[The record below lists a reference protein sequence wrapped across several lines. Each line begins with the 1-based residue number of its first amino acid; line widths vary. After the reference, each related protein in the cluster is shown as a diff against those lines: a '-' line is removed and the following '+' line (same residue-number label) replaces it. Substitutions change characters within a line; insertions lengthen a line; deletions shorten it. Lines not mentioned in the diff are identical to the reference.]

1 MLEDYEDVVLKITE
15 VKGIYPRYRV
25 LPAAWRQHFW
35 QIAVR
40 IDTDAGVS
48 GWGYGGGGV
57 AAVDVVNLHL
67 RELLVGR
74 TLGSIEDIADLWDA
88 QYQASLPYGR
98 SGIAVMAISGVDLAL
113 WDVLG
118 RAEGQ
123 RVCDLLGGQRRNTV
137 RAYATGP
144 DYSWYR
150 DLGFDAHKSSQ
161 TRQASPEAD
170 TERILEWAAAARQGL
185 GDEALL
191 MIDAYMSWTPEFALI
206 LTRLLSQHN
215 IYWFEDVLLPD
226 DLDGLAALRPQIQPV
241 LLAGGEHEFTARDF
255 THIARAQA
263 LDLWQPDITWC
274 GGLTAVLRI
283 AELAQQY
290 NVPLVLHRG
299 GEIWGLHFL
308 AAGYGEDLAEKVMG
322 KREAKRDI
330 LWNGEPAS
338 QDGRLVL
345 PEGPGFGVEINEELL

>member
-1 MLEDYEDVVLKITE
+1 MKITA
-15 VKGIYPRYRV
+15 VKAIYPNYRV

-74 TLGSIEDIADLWDA
+74 TLGSVEDIADLWDV
-88 QYQASLPYGR
+88 QYEASLPYGR
-98 SGIAVMAISGVDLAL
+98 SGIAIMAISGVDLAL

-118 RAEGQ
+118 RAEGK
-123 RVCDLLGGQRRNTV
+123 RVCDLLGGQRRETI

-144 DYSWYR
+144 DVAWYR
-150 DLGFDAHKSSQ
+150 DLGFAAHKSSQ
-161 TRQASPEAD
+161 TRRESAEAD
-170 TERILEWAAAARQGL
+170 TARILEWAVDARQTL
-185 GDEALL
+185 GEEALL
-191 MIDAYMSWTPEFALI
+191 MVDAYMSWTPDFALA
-206 LTRLLSQHN
+206 LAQQLAAFN

-226 DLDGLAALRPQIQPV
+226 DLEGLAGLRPQIQPI

-255 THIARAQA
+255 AHIARAQA

-274 GGLTAVLRI
+274 GGLTAARRI
-283 AELAQQY
+283 AELAKTHG
-290 NVPLVLHRG
+290 VPLVPHRG

-322 KREAKRDI
+322 KREAPRDD
-330 LWNGEPAS
+330 LWLGEPEPR
-338 QDGRLVL
+338 DGYLTL
-345 PEGPGFGVEINEELL
+345 PEAPGFGVAINEELL

>member
-1 MLEDYEDVVLKITE
+1 MKITE
-15 VKGIYPRYRV
+15 VKAIYPRYRV

-40 IDTDAGVS
+40 VETDAGVS

-74 TLGSIEDIADLWDA
+74 TFDSIEDIAELWDL
-88 QYQASLPYGR
+88 QYKASLPYGR

-118 RAEGQ
+118 RAEDK
-123 RVCDLLGGQRRNTV
+123 RVCDMLGGQRRDTV

-144 DYSWYR
+144 DMAWYR
-150 DLGFDAHKSSQ
+150 DLGFDAHKAPQ
-161 TRQASPEAD
+161 TRQGSEEAD
-170 TERILEWAAAARQGL
+170 TARILQWAETARRVFGS
-185 GDEALL
+185 EAQL
-191 MIDAYMSWTPEFALI
+191 MIDAYMSWMPEFALG
-206 LTRLLSQHN
+206 LAQQLASFD

-226 DLDGLAALRPQIQPV
+226 DLQGLAALRTQIQPI

-255 THIARAQA
+255 RHIAQAQA

-274 GGLTAVLRI
+274 GGMTAVLRI
-283 AELAQQY
+283 AEIAQAHG
-290 NVPLVLHRG
+290 VPLVPHRG

-308 AAGYGEDLAEKVMG
+308 AAGHGEDLAEKVMG
-322 KREAKRDI
+322 KREAVRDV
-330 LWNGEPAS
+330 LWLAEPTP

-345 PEGPGFGVEINEELL
+345 PEGPGFGVDINEELL

>member
-1 MLEDYEDVVLKITE
+1 MLEDFEDVVLKITE

-57 AAVDVVNLHL
+57 GAVDVVNLHL

-170 TERILEWAAAARQGL
+170 TERILEWADAARQGL
-185 GDEALL
+185 GDGALL

-274 GGLTAVLRI
+274 GGLTAALRI

-290 NVPLVLHRG
+290 NVPIVLHRG

-322 KREAKRDI
+322 KREAKRDE
-330 LWNGEPAS
+330 LWVGEPAS
-338 QDGRLVL
+338 QDGFLVL
-345 PEGPGFGVEINEELL
+345 PEGPGFGVEINKELL

>member
-1 MLEDYEDVVLKITE
+1 MKITE
-15 VKGIYPRYRV
+15 VKAVYPRYRV
-25 LPAAWRQHFW
+25 PPAAWRRHFW

-40 IDTDAGVS
+40 IDTDVGFS

-57 AAVDVVNLHL
+57 AAVEVVNLHL
-67 RELLVGR
+67 REELIGR
-74 TLGSIEDIADLWDA
+74 DLNEISDIARLWDA
-88 QYQASLPYGR
+88 QYKASLPYGR

-118 RAEGQ
+118 RAEQQ
-123 RVCDLLGGQRRNTV
+123 RVCDLLGGQQRDKL

-144 DYSWYR
+144 DYAWYR

-161 TRQASPEAD
+161 TQRASEDEDAA
-170 TERILEWAAAARQGL
+170 RILAWATAARQTL
-185 GDEALL
+185 GEDALL
-191 MIDAYMSWTPEFALI
+191 MLDAYMSWTPDFTLAMARQLAPC
-206 LTRLLSQHN
+206 N

-226 DLDGLAALRPQIQPV
+226 DLDGLAVLRPQIQPT

-255 THIARAQA
+255 AHIARARA

-274 GGLTAVLRI
+274 GGLTAALRI
-283 AELAQQY
+283 AELAQQHG
-290 NVPLVLHRG
+290 VPLVPHRG

-322 KREAKRDI
+322 RREGARDE
-330 LWNGEPAS
+330 LWLGEPQP
-338 QDGRLVL
+338 QDGHLTL

>member
-1 MLEDYEDVVLKITE
+1 MLENYEDIVLKITE
-15 VKGIYPRYRV
+15 VKAIYPRYRV
-25 LPAAWRQHFW
+25 LPSAWRQHFW

-123 RVCDLLGGQRRNTV
+123 RVCDLLGGQRRNAV

-170 TERILEWAAAARQGL
+170 TERILEWADAARQGL

-191 MIDAYMSWTPEFALI
+191 MIDAYMSWTPEFALS
-206 LTRLLSQHN
+206 LTRQLSQHN

-274 GGLTAVLRI
+274 GGLTAALRI
-283 AELAQQY
+283 AELAEQY
-290 NVPLVLHRG
+290 NVPLVPHRG

-322 KREAKRDI
+322 KREAKRDE
-330 LWNGEPAS
+330 LWLGEPAS
-338 QDGRLVL
+338 QDGCLIL

>member
-1 MLEDYEDVVLKITE
+1 MKITE
-15 VKGIYPRYRV
+15 VKAIYPRYRV
-25 LPAAWRQHFW
+25 SPAAWRRHFW

-40 IDTDAGVS
+40 IETDAGIC

-74 TLGSIEDIADLWDA
+74 TLDSIEDIADLWDA
-88 QYQASLPYGR
+88 QYKASLPYGR
-98 SGIAVMAISGVDLAL
+98 SGIAIMAISGVDLAL

-118 RAEGQ
+118 RAQ
-123 RVCDLLGGQRRNTV
+123 DKRVCDLLGGQRRESV

-161 TRQASPEAD
+161 VRRDSEEAD
-170 TERILEWAAAARQGL
+170 TASIIEWSVAAREAL
-185 GDEALL
+185 GADALL
-191 MIDAYMSWTPEFALI
+191 MVDAYMSWTPEFALS
-206 LTRLLSQHN
+206 LAQQLASFN

-226 DLDGLAALRPQIQPV
+226 DLEGLAALRPQIQPI

-255 THIARAQA
+255 AHIARAQA

-274 GGLTAVLRI
+274 GGLTAALRI
-283 AELAQQY
+283 AELAKAHG
-290 NVPLVLHRG
+290 VPLVPHRG

-308 AAGYGEDLAEKVMG
+308 AAGYGEDLGEKVMG
-322 KREAKRDI
+322 KREAQRDE
-330 LWNGEPAS
+330 LWLAEPAPVE
-338 QDGRLVL
+338 GRLRL
-345 PEGPGFGVEINEELL
+345 PEGPGFGVDINEDLL